1 MIQPVVHEDEDGVD
15 ASELLRSDV
24 EVMDV
29 LEALP
34 GLVHADHAEGAEGL
48 RHREALACDFENCH
62 H

>member
-24 EVMDV
+24 EPVEILAV
-29 LEALP
+29 LPA
-34 GLVHADHAEGAEGL
+34 LVHADHGGAEGL
-48 RHREALACDFENCH
+48 RNWEALACDFENCH

>member
-24 EVMDV
+24 EPVEILQV
-29 LEALP
+29 LAA
-34 GLVHADHAEGAEGL
+34 LVHADHGGSEGL
-48 RHREALACDFENCH
+48 RNWEALACDFENCH